1 MKTRVHRDKG
11 FAWSALAAVL
21 AVPAVGCLL
30 WIQELRG
37 AAPPATTP
45 KRVVAIQFREPAPP
59 EPAPKPAPAAEIR
72 LQGLIIAENAP
83 RRAIVNGV
91 IVKEGET
98 IDGATVLRIEPSEVL
113 FGSPAGNFTRRL
125 GG

>member
-1 MKTRVHRDKG
+1 MKTRVRRDKG
-11 FAWSALAAVL
+11 FAWTALAAVL
-21 AVPAVGCLL
+21 SVPAVGCVL
-30 WIQELRG
+30 WTQELRR

-45 KRVVAIQFREPAPP
+45 KRVTAIPFREPAPP
-59 EPAPKPAPAAEIR
+59 EPAPAPSGEIR

-91 IVKEGET
+91 IVKEGEK
-98 IDGATVLRIEPSEVL
+98 IDGAVVLRIDTQEVH
-113 FGSPAGNFTRRL
+113 FASPAGNFTKRL